1 MLRLIATAL
10 FLLLSLSGC
19 SHHQSSTYTALDYSP
34 SYHRTS
40 SSKSFDAVLEDL
52 LFAISNE
59 NYNITSINQVGKA
72 IAKRHDIAFPRY
84 TIVNSCNLE
93 IAKQFLDI
101 DPSFVT
107 VMPCW
112 FKLESAQFS
121 WIFIATLKSISI
133 TISCILSELTTFM
146 FSIFMEMY
154 IAKIHFCRRR
164 CSIKCS
170 RVITCYWIN
179 ITQGLWTESFT
190 SCVYCKRFSLFR
202 YDLIRHC
209 LIHIMAVPFC
219 TSVHW

>member
-107 VMPCW
+107 VMPCRIALW
-112 FKLESAQFS
+112 QEAERVHVSAHLLPE
-121 WIFIATLKSISI
+121 TLKICHTLCQQTNALLKRVVDFSISDD
-133 TISCILSELTTFM
+133 L
-146 FSIFMEMY
+146 
-154 IAKIHFCRRR
+154 
-164 CSIKCS
+164 
-170 RVITCYWIN
+170 
-179 ITQGLWTESFT
+179 GL
-190 SCVYCKRFSLFR
+190 
-202 YDLIRHC
+202 
-209 LIHIMAVPFC
+209 
-219 TSVHW
+219 